1 MYSNNPMSV
10 LSKLLK
16 SKIFLGVVLVTV
28 LVTVISVYIASRRG
42 NSTTSI
48 QVIRGTIVQD
58 VTVTGKTKS
67 AQDVDLAFER
77 SGRITRVAAAI
88 GERVM
93 IGQMLAAIDQSSL
106 SAELQQNQASVQGE
120 QAKLNQLKRGARP
133 EEIKIQEEKVAN
145 AEAMI
150 IDARKSLADVIQESF
165 TKSDDAIRN
174 KVDQFFTNGRTA
186 NPQINF
192 QMSDPT
198 LELTVEQGRVSVEDM
213 LSVWAVLLTQL
224 SFKIDLA
231 EDARIANY
239 NLRHIR
245 SFLDAI
251 SLALSAL
258 GANPTLSQTTING
271 WKSDVSTARTTIN
284 TAISNLSTAEEK
296 LRSAESDLVIA
307 ENELALDRA
316 GSTIEDIT
324 AQEAALRQVQA
335 KVAATEAELAK
346 TILRSPINGIVTK
359 QDAKVGEIVSA
370 NAPLVSVISESDYEI
385 EANVPEVDIG
395 KLTLG
400 NPVAISL
407 DAFPNESF
415 HGRVVHIDP
424 AETII
429 DGVVNFKVTI
439 LFDGPDPRIKS
450 GLTANLSIETLKKEN
465 VLVLPQFTV
474 IENDQ
479 GTFARKLV
487 DGKETDMS
495 ITIGIRGEDGNVE
508 IISGLQEG
516 DMVLNIGIKQQ

>member
-1 MYSNNPMSV
+1 MSI

-16 SKIFLGVVLVTV
+16 SKIFLGVVSAAIIIIVGFL
-28 LVTVISVYIASRRG
+28 YIAGKGG

-67 AQDVDLAFER
+67 TQDVNLAFER
-77 SGRITRVAAAI
+77 SGRIIRVSSSI
-88 GERVM
+88 GDRVVT
-93 IGQMLAAIDQSSL
+93 GQILAVIDQSGL
-106 SAELQQNQASVQGE
+106 AAELLQNQASVQGE
-120 QAKLNQLKRGARP
+120 QARLDQLKRGTRP
-133 EEIKIQEEKVAN
+133 EEIKIQEAKVAN
-145 AEAMI
+145 AEALV
-150 IDARKSLADVIQESF
+150 DNAEKSLADVIQDSF
-165 TKSDDAIRN
+165 TKSDDAVRN
-174 KVDQFFTNGRTA
+174 KVDQFFTNGRTS

-192 QMSDPT
+192 QMNDAA
-198 LELTVEQGRVSVEDM
+198 LELTIKQRRVSVEDM
-213 LSVWAVLLTQL
+213 LSVWAVWLTEL
-224 SFKIDLA
+224 SFKINLT
-231 EDARIANY
+231 ENARIANY
-239 NLRHIR
+239 NLRYIR
-245 SFLDAI
+245 SFLDAT
-251 SLALSAL
+251 SLALSSL
-258 GANPTLSQTTING
+258 GPTPTLTQATISG
-271 WKSDVSTARTTIN
+271 WKNDVSTARTTIN

-296 LRSAESDLVIA
+296 LRSAESNLTIA
-307 ENELALDRA
+307 ENELALERA
-316 GSTIEDIT
+316 GSTIEDIAT
-324 AQEAALRQVQA
+324 QEATLRQVQA
-335 KVAATEAELAK
+335 KVVAVEAELAK

-395 KLTLG
+395 KLALG
-400 NPVAISL
+400 NPVAITL